1 MRLARFN
8 ARIDA
13 DDQPHKSAGFLTGV
27 PAPAAAGLAFVPV
40 YLWLVS
46 GNEMFRAW
54 YISMPWLVFIALL
67 MISNVATFSW
77 GSLRLRRSWR
87 LLALGGVALLVAAL
101 ITEPWLTLLAVS
113 IIYVALI
120 PFSIA
125 AYARVRRRRAAPG

>member
-1 MRLARFN
+1 
-8 ARIDA
+8 
-13 DDQPHKSAGFLTGV
+13 
-27 PAPAAAGLAFVPV
+27 
-40 YLWLVS
+40 
-46 GNEMFRAW
+46 
-54 YISMPWLVFIALL
+54 
-67 MISNVATFSW
+67 
-77 GSLRLRRSWR
+77 